1 MNKPKLSVY
10 QAINKS
16 MISLGIKPSTD
27 IRVYYTWDVK
37 RRTKSFQLPFILVDY
52 EIKKREWYIYHVS
65 KDNKVLSC
73 TVDDITG
80 TTFIS
85 SE

>member
-1 MNKPKLSVY
+1 MSNPKLSVY

-16 MISLGIKPSTD
+16 LISLGIKPESN
-27 IRVYYTWDVK
+27 IRVYYQWDMEN
-37 RRTKSFQLPFILVDY
+37 RTKPLKLPFIMVDY
-52 EIKKREWYIYHVS
+52 NKKKREWYIYHVNEN
-65 KDNKVLSC
+65 NKISASTL
-73 TVDDITG
+73 DDITG